1 MSGMLSAYRPLF
13 AVPGAPRF
21 ILGALISRVGG
32 AMFGVAVIVM
42 VSSRRDSY
50 AIAGAISAVG
60 VLVLAIAAPVL
71 GRLIDKHGQRRI
83 ALPAIL
89 LTSVALFT
97 TTWLSAVGAPLWTLF
112 VAYAVSALLPEVG
125 PMSRARWAHIM
136 RDDPKGMHTA
146 FAFEQVVEEFAFV
159 VGPVL
164 GVLAATTIAPE
175 AGLVLA
181 QILFAGGAI
190 LFLAARSTEPPVVPH
205 EDRPPGLAIN
215 RPGMVIVPLVLFM
228 VGVLFGANE
237 VVAVAVSDEQGRK
250 AFSSTILAA
259 FALGSAISGIVV
271 GTRDFTTSVI
281 KRFVLLAAAMCV
293 LQAPV
298 LLTDNLWA
306 LVGIMCRRRV
316 GHGADAHH
324 LARPR
329 PAPRAACTGHRGH
342 GGRGHRRPHRHLR
355 RHRCRRVAR
364 GGARC
369 APGIRAARGSDRRCG
384 GHRLSG
390 AGSRATGSPGR
401 RQGVTTI
408 ASST

>member
-1 MSGMLSAYRPLF
+1 MCGMLSAYRPLF

-97 TTWLSAVGAPLWTLF
+97 TTCLSAVGAPLWTLF
-112 VAYAVSALLPEVG
+112 VAY
-125 PMSRARWAHIM
+125 
-136 RDDPKGMHTA
+136 
-146 FAFEQVVEEFAFV
+146 AFEQVVEEFAFV

-306 LVGIMCRRRV
+306 LVGIMFVAGSATAPMLITSLGLVQRLVPHALVTEGMAVAVTGVLIGISAGTAV
-316 GHGADAHH
+316 GGWLVEGLGAH
-324 LARPR
+324 
-329 PAPRAACTGHRGH
+329 PAYVLPVGATAVAAVIAYL
-342 GGRGHRRPHRHLR
+342 GRG
-355 RHRCRRVAR
+355 RV
-364 GGARC
+364 
-369 APGIRAARGSDRRCG
+369 
-384 GHRLSG
+384 
-390 AGSRATGSPGR
+390 
-401 RQGVTTI
+401 RQGLQGDVR
-408 ASST
+408 A

>member
-1 MSGMLSAYRPLF
+1 MCGMLSAYRPLF

-97 TTWLSAVGAPLWTLF
+97 TTCLSAVGAPLWTLF

-125 PMSRARWAHIM
+125 PMSRARCAHIM

-205 EDRPPGLAIN
+205 DDRPPGLAIN

-228 VGVLFGANE
+228 VGVLFRGQRGGRRRGLRRA
-237 VVAVAVSDEQGRK
+237 GRK

-306 LVGIMCRRRV
+306 LVGIMFVAGSATAPMLITSLGLVQRLVPHALVTEGMAVAVTGVLIGISAGTAV
-316 GHGADAHH
+316 GGWLVEGLGAH
-324 LARPR
+324 
-329 PAPRAACTGHRGH
+329 PAYVLPVGATAVAAVIAYL
-342 GGRGHRRPHRHLR
+342 GRG
-355 RHRCRRVAR
+355 RV
-364 GGARC
+364 
-369 APGIRAARGSDRRCG
+369 
-384 GHRLSG
+384 
-390 AGSRATGSPGR
+390 
-401 RQGVTTI
+401 RQGLQGDVR
-408 ASST
+408 A

>member
-1 MSGMLSAYRPLF
+1 MCGMLSAYRPLF
-13 AVPGAPRF
+13 AGPGAPLF

-281 KRFVLLAAAMCV
+281 KRFVLFAAAMCF

-306 LVGIMCRRRV
+306 LVGIMFVAGSATAPMLITSLGLVQRLVPHALVTEGMAVAVTGVLIGISAGTAV
-316 GHGADAHH
+316 GGWLVEGLGAH
-324 LARPR
+324 
-329 PAPRAACTGHRGH
+329 PAYVLPVGATAVAAVIAYL
-342 GGRGHRRPHRHLR
+342 GRG
-355 RHRCRRVAR
+355 RV
-364 GGARC
+364 
-369 APGIRAARGSDRRCG
+369 
-384 GHRLSG
+384 
-390 AGSRATGSPGR
+390 
-401 RQGVTTI
+401 RQGLQGDVR
-408 ASST
+408 A